1 MLKNTIF
8 ILIISLI
15 FSCKKKKPILIT
27 VNDDPLIQYYRVN
40 KENIVLISSDF
51 NEKDLTKKN
60 INLIIDKNYKDL
72 KVALLKD
79 LSINPKNSITLHNL
93 GNLELILKKFPKA
106 ITYYN
111 KSILLSDST
120 YYPSILSL
128 GKAYG
133 ILGEDKKAEKLY
145 NHIIEK
151 SEIDF
156 LIAISYLG
164 LSKMYLDYGWIDKAK
179 TSISKSES
187 LLVNYNDYDLQ
198 IDVLKKKINDY

>member
-1 MLKNTIF
+1 MVKKVIF
-8 ILIISLI
+8 ILIISLF
-15 FSCKKKKPILIT
+15 FSCKKKETILIT
-27 VNDDPLIQYYRVN
+27 INNDPLIQYYRVN

-51 NEKDLTKKN
+51 NEKELTKKTYL
-60 INLIIDKNYKDL
+60 LIL
-72 KVALLKD
+72 K
-79 LSINPKNSITLHNL
+79 SSITFHNL

-128 GKAYG
+128 GKTYG
-133 ILGEDKKAEKLY
+133 VLGEDKKAEKLY

-156 LIAISYLG
+156 LIGISYLG

-179 TSISKSES
+179 ISISESES
-187 LLVNYNDYDLQ
+187 LLVNRVTPLNRITLF
-198 IDVLKKKINDY
+198 